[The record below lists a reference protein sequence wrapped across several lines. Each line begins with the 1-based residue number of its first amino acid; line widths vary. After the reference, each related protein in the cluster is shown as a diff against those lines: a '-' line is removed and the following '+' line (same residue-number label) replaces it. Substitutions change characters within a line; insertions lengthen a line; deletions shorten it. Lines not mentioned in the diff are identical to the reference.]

1 MHYIYT
7 GHIQT
12 FLPHVII
19 SQTKQ
24 YLYLPRI
31 YIILDVLSNP
41 KVIQCIEKDC
51 VSYIQI
57 LYCFTEELPHLI
69 LEPIPHIY
77 PGTTLQFPFS
87 MVSLSSFNYIN

>member
-57 LYCFTEELPHLI
+57 LYCFTEETSASNPRTN
-69 LEPIPHIY
+69 PPHISRNNFAV
-77 PGTTLQFPFS
+77 PLFHGFTFQFQ
-87 MVSLSSFNYIN
+87 LH